1 MIGHGFMG
9 PGFYGGGYWLGG
21 FIGML
26 LIAAALAC
34 IVFLVVWLVR
44 QMPRKPGEGEDESAI
59 DILKRRYAR
68 GEISREEYE
77 RMKKD
82 IL

>member
-34 IVFLVVWLVR
+34 IVFLVIWLVR
-44 QMPRKPGEGEDESAI
+44 RMPQKPEEGEEESAI

-77 RMKKD
+77 RMKRD